1 MPHFAALLAAPADA
15 AEAKPKPKPPS
26 SPTPIPHAAK
36 GNPTAKAKG
45 QAKAAP
51 AAAQPPPTASEAPR
65 VEKKF
70 GGLKQLWCQ
79 AFINGKC
86 KHSDQD
92 CPLPHISAEAK
103 QILKAKIAKNIAEG
117 KHRQ

>member
-1 MPHFAALLAAPADA
+1 M
-15 AEAKPKPKPPS
+15 
-26 SPTPIPHAAK
+26 
-36 GNPTAKAKG
+36 
-45 QAKAAP
+45 
-51 AAAQPPPTASEAPR
+51 
-65 VEKKF
+65 
-70 GGLKQLWCQ
+70 WCQ

-103 QILKAKIAKNIAEG
+103 EILKAKIAKNIAEG

>member
-1 MPHFAALLAAPADA
+1 MTRPVARSASPPAAGR
-15 AEAKPKPKPPS
+15 PK
-26 SPTPIPHAAK
+26 
-36 GNPTAKAKG
+36 AKAKG

-51 AAAQPPPTASEAPR
+51 AAAQPPPNAEGAQR

-70 GGLKQLWCQ
+70 GGIKQLWCQ

-103 QILKAKIAKNIAEG
+103 EVLKAKIAKNIADG

>member
-1 MPHFAALLAAPADA
+1 M
-15 AEAKPKPKPPS
+15 
-26 SPTPIPHAAK
+26 
-36 GNPTAKAKG
+36 
-45 QAKAAP
+45 
-51 AAAQPPPTASEAPR
+51 
-65 VEKKF
+65 EKKY

-86 KHSDQD
+86 KHADGD

-103 QILKAKIAKNIAEG
+103 EILKDKIAKNIAEG